1 MIKVSRL
8 ADYAVVI
15 LAAFKGSK
23 DILLSASALAQKT
36 RLPEPT
42 VSKVLKLLV
51 KEGILRSVRG
61 AGGGYAMDSMMESI
75 SIARVVKAVDGPI
88 SLTACVNGGEGS
100 CDYESCCAVKGRWN
114 PVNAALN
121 NALESITLADMTS

>member
-15 LAAFKGSK
+15 LAAFKGSGNAV
-23 DILLSASALAQKT
+23 LSAAALAEKT

-51 KEGILRSVRG
+51 KEGILNSVRG
-61 AGGGYAMDSMMESI
+61 ANGGYVMNNDAANI
-75 SIARVVKAVDGPI
+75 SIAKIVKAVDGPI
-88 SLTACVNGGEGS
+88 SLTACVEGGEGS

-121 NALESITLADMTS
+121 SALESITLADMTS